1 MKLQV
6 LLGDWEVEEN
16 LGLAVRNGLDRG
28 VKRCLKVGAQNRIPI

>member
-1 MKLQV
+1 MQV

-28 VKRCLKVGAQNRIPI
+28 VKRYLKVGAQNRIPI